1 MRPRRYRFWVVLGC
15 LLASFS
21 AGGAP
26 ATPATRKPP
35 VPVVRV
41 ESSIAPIV
49 SVSSTM
55 DDARYGL
62 ETAEA
67 AWEVF
72 AATLRVT
79 KPPEKTQIILQWVVV
94 PDPQTLPAEEFEMRV
109 KLERGRKVFVI
120 ERYGEARAT
129 RDLLLRSLIN
139 AYLQALAWDGQDLAG
154 VASIPRAPYWLAEGL
169 VQKSRSKQSTDM
181 AQIISRLDRTKT
193 LPKLTEVQS
202 WQDGGEFRLE
212 RLIRRAVAFWLL
224 RQATAAPV
232 ECESLKVWLQ
242 SQRQVEQA
250 RYWEESESREVW
262 WREVARNRA
271 PQDLPI
277 MTWEQTANHVREAM
291 VFSARLKGEK
301 ESRMLSIVDLP
312 DSPADLEDA
321 KVVKEVERKLGGIQ
335 VQANWLWQY
344 VLAKYSEALNAW
356 AGGNYPLYRQKLR
369 EALILQQRMDAVIR
383 RTEDYLDWFTVN
395 YGLQVDDPDWE
406 NYRKLVREIER
417 AREEFGGKRATDG
430 T

>member
-1 MRPRRYRFWVVLGC
+1 MRPCRFWVWVVLGC
-15 LLASFS
+15 ILASFS
-21 AGGAP
+21 AGAAP
-26 ATPATRKPP
+26 AARKAP

-41 ESSIAPIV
+41 ESAVAPII

-62 ETAEA
+62 ETAET

-72 AATLRVT
+72 ASTLHVA
-79 KPPEKTQIILQWVVV
+79 KPPEKTRIILQWVVV
-94 PDPQTLPAEEFEMRV
+94 ADPQALPAEEFEMRV
-109 KLERGRKVFVI
+109 KLERGRKMFVI

-129 RDLLLRSLIN
+129 RDLLLRSLMN
-139 AYLQALAWDGQDLAG
+139 AYLQALAWDGQDLVG
-154 VASIPRAPYWLAEGL
+154 VGSIPRAPYWLAEGL
-169 VQKSRSKQSTDM
+169 VQKARNKQTADM
-181 AQIISRLDRTKT
+181 VQIISRLDRTKT

-202 WQDGGEFRLE
+202 WQDGGEFHLE

-232 ECESLKVWLQ
+232 ECESLKVWWQ
-242 SQRQVEQA
+242 SQRKVEQA

-271 PQDLPI
+271 PQDIPI
-277 MTWEQTANHVREAM
+277 MTWEQTANHLREAM

-321 KVVKEVERKLGGIQ
+321 KAVKEVERKLSSIQ
-335 VQANWLWQY
+335 LQANWLWQY
-344 VLAKYSEALNAW
+344 VLAKYSGALNAW
-356 AGGNYPLYRQKLR
+356 SGGNYPLYRQKIR
-369 EALILQQRMDAVIR
+369 EALILQQRMDAVIK

-395 YGLQVDDPDWE
+395 YGLEVDNPDWE
-406 NYRKLVREIER
+406 NYRKLVREIEK
-417 AREEFGGKRATDG
+417 AREGFEGKRATDG

>member
-1 MRPRRYRFWVVLGC
+1 MRLRRCWLWVVLGS
-15 LLASFS
+15 LLALFP

-26 ATPATRKPP
+26 AARKAP

-41 ESSIAPIV
+41 ESAAAPII
-49 SVSSTM
+49 SASSTM

-62 ETAEA
+62 EMAET

-72 AATLRVT
+72 AATLHVS
-79 KPPEKTQIILQWVVV
+79 KPPDKTQFILQWVVV
-94 PDPQTLPAEEFEMRV
+94 PDPQALPAEEFEMRV
-109 KLERGRKVFVI
+109 KLERGRKLFVI

-129 RDLLLRSLIN
+129 GDLLLRSLMN
-139 AYLQALAWDGQDLAG
+139 AYLQGLAWDGQDLAG
-154 VASIPRAPYWLAEGL
+154 MGSIPRAPYWLAEGL
-169 VQKSRSKQSTDM
+169 VQKARNKQTTDM

-193 LPKLTEVQS
+193 LPKLAEVQS

-224 RQATAAPV
+224 RQATMSPV

-250 RYWEESESREVW
+250 RYWEKSESREVW

-271 PQDLPI
+271 PQDIPI
-277 MTWEQTANHVREAM
+277 MTWEQTANHLREAM

-321 KVVKEVERKLGGIQ
+321 KVVTEVERKLGGIQ
-335 VQANWLWQY
+335 LQANWLWQY

-395 YGLQVDDPDWE
+395 YGLEVDNSDWE
-406 NYRKLVREIER
+406 NYRKLVREIEK
-417 AREEFGGKRATDG
+417 AREAFGGKRATDG